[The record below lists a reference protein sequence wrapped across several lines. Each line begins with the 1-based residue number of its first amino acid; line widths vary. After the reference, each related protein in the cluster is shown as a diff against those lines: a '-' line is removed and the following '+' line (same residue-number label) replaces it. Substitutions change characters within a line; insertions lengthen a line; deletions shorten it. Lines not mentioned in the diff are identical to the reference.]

1 MSSLLQPA
9 GLTEP
14 LQSGVNAWRF
24 SWQQAELACH
34 LSTDFSAHCVLVTSG
49 MVAAAGQS
57 LALPRYQL
65 AMLPCTHLHAGKA
78 TAL

>member
-1 MSSLLQPA
+1 MSSLLQPE

-24 SWQQAELACH
+24 ERQQAELACH
-34 LSTDFSAHCVLVTSG
+34 LSTDLSAHCVLVTSG
-49 MVAAAGQS
+49 VVAAAGQS
-57 LALPRYQL
+57 LAFLRYQL
-65 AMLPCTHLHAGKA
+65 AMLKCTPLHAGRA